1 MSSVRL
7 TAAEAR
13 RLGVVPSDTGPAR
26 RTTRKEASGL
36 YATTCQ
42 TCGAKFDTIAGENR
56 HVSLTH
62 CRFEILQGQ
71 RLYWCETCGRYTYS
85 LDRHRCGARLA

>member
-1 MSSVRL
+1 MPARLSVSQ
-7 TAAEAR
+7 AR
-13 RLGVVPSDTGPAR
+13 RAGITLPATKA
-26 RTTRKEASGL
+26 RTTRQEAAGP

-42 TCGAKFDTIAGENR
+42 TCGARFEGHGAIKAENE

-71 RLYWCETCGRYTYS
+71 RLYPCEACGRYTYD
-85 LDRHRCGARLA
+85 LVRHKCGVRS